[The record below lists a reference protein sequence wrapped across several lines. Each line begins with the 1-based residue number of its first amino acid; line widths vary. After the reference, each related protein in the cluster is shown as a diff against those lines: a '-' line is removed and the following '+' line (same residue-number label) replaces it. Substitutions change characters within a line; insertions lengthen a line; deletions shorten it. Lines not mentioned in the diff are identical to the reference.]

1 MGNKLEGKIAVITG
15 GNSGIGL
22 ATAKRFVTEGA
33 YVFITGRRQ
42 KQLDLAV
49 SEIGKNVMGIQSD
62 VSNLADIDKIYN
74 TVKDQKNH
82 IDIIFANAGIAQFAK
97 LEEIS
102 EEHFDKIFSIN
113 VKGLLFTVQ
122 KLLPIFQEGG
132 SIILNA
138 SIGSSKG
145 VEETS
150 VYSAT
155 KAAVRSFAR
164 TWTVDL
170 RHRKIRV
177 NAISPGPIDTP
188 IFSNLTQNEEQVEQ
202 FKKNI
207 VNTVP
212 MGRMGTPDEVAKVV
226 SFLASDDSSYITG
239 IELFV
244 DGGLAQI

>member
-1 MGNKLEGKIAVITG
+1 MGNKLEGKTAVITG

-49 SEIGKNVMGIQSD
+49 SEIGKNVIGIQSD
-62 VSNLADIDKIYN
+62 VSNIADIDKIYN

-82 IDIIFANAGIAQFAK
+82 IDIIFANAGIAQFAP
-97 LEEIS
+97 LEKIS

-145 VEETS
+145 VEESS

-188 IFSNLTQNEEQVEQ
+188 IFSNLTQNEEQSEQ

-212 MGRMGTPDEVAKVV
+212 MRRMGTPDEVAKVV

>member
-74 TVKDQKNH
+74 TVKDQKNR
-82 IDIIFANAGIAQFAK
+82 IDIIFANAGIAQFAP
-97 LEEIS
+97 LEKIS
-102 EEHFDKIFSIN
+102 EEHFDKIFRIN

-145 VEETS
+145 VEESS

-188 IFSNLTQNEEQVEQ
+188 IFSNLMQNEEQSEQ

>member
-1 MGNKLEGKIAVITG
+1 MEK
-15 GNSGIGL
+15 
-22 ATAKRFVTEGA
+22 
-33 YVFITGRRQ
+33 
-42 KQLDLAV
+42 
-49 SEIGKNVMGIQSD
+49 
-62 VSNLADIDKIYN
+62 
-74 TVKDQKNH
+74 
-82 IDIIFANAGIAQFAK
+82 
-97 LEEIS
+97 IS
-102 EEHFDKIFSIN
+102 EEHFDKIFRIN

-188 IFSNLTQNEEQVEQ
+188 IFSNLMQNEEQSEQ